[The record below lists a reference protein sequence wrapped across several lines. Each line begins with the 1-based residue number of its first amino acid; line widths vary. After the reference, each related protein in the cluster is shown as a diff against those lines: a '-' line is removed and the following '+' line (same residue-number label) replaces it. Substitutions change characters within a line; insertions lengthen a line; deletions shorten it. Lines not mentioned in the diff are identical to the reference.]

1 MRTLILA
8 AAVVLCCANSAPA
21 EENAPAAS
29 PLNGRKVA
37 VLDLAPQGVP
47 EGTAATLTGVFLS
60 GLAEGGQIEL
70 IGKSDLARILNL
82 EEMQALLGCPPED
95 PRCMAD
101 HARALSGGV
110 LVWGSVGRVGD
121 RIVVSA
127 AAVDVEKAAA
137 IGRASHSASIEKGEE
152 QIQAVLDVAAEI
164 RAALGLSSRAAFSP
178 IMAALLLAGV
188 SASDYS
194 EGAGDLESFNFML
207 QAELNV
213 FLREWLLLFL
223 QVGTRMGFNGRTEG
237 SQTEPGKAFEAWFLP
252 VTAGAK
258 VRFVRPWL
266 TPFLG
271 LGVGV
276 SLLKLNELA
285 GAVNVNLIAGLELNP
300 WQRFGFVV
308 QGAMVFSQF
317 FAAGS
322 QNFLQLGGE
331 VGLGAV
337 YRF

>member
-1 MRTLILA
+1 MKTAILLGLA
-8 AAVVLCCANSAPA
+8 VLCCANPSVA
-21 EENAPAAS
+21 EEAAPAAS
-29 PLNGRKVA
+29 SLHGRKVA

-101 HARALSGGV
+101 HARALTGGV
-110 LVWGSVGRVGD
+110 LIWGSVGRVGD

-127 AAVDVEKAAA
+127 AAVDVERATAL
-137 IGRASHSASIEKGEE
+137 GRASRSAGIDKGED
-152 QIQAVLDVAAEI
+152 QIQAVLEVAAEI
-164 RAALGLSSRAAFSP
+164 RAALGLSSPAAFSP
-178 IMAALLLAGV
+178 IMAALVLAGV

-194 EGAGDLESFNFML
+194 EGAGVLESFNFML

-213 FLREWLLLFL
+213 FLREWLLLYL
-223 QVGTRMGFNGRTEG
+223 QVGTRLGFNGRTEG
-237 SQTEPGKAFEAWFLP
+237 SQTEEGKAFEAWFLP
-252 VTAGAK
+252 VTVGAK

-276 SLLKLNELA
+276 SLLQLEELA
-285 GAVNVNLIAGLELNP
+285 GAFNVNLVAGLELNP
-300 WQRFGFVV
+300 WQRFGFVI

-317 FAAGS
+317 FAAGN

-331 VGLGAV
+331 IGLGAV